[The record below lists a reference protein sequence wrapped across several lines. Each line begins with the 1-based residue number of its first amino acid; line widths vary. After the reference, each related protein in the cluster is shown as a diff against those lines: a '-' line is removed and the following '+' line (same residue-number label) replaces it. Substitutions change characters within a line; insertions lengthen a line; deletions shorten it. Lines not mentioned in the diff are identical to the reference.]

1 VSVESFSRWSLHGL
15 TEVQS
20 LLVPNVVRYTV
31 RLYEVRPCKLHLEY
45 PTLVP
50 LSLLMDFDGSGFFV
64 LGPWLYTGEGFSSM
78 IEKSQL
84 SIFVSP
90 TATFIGFY

>member
-1 VSVESFSRWSLHGL
+1 
-15 TEVQS
+15 
-20 LLVPNVVRYTV
+20 
-31 RLYEVRPCKLHLEY
+31 
-45 PTLVP
+45 
-50 LSLLMDFDGSGFFV
+50 MDFDGSGFFV

-78 IEKSQL
+78 IGKSQL